1 MTVSNRGMPIDP
13 GPEQSAH
20 EHLPLK
26 RMREDNE
33 SSRNGCQEDG
43 RADMHIDTPEATP
56 AAQPNA
62 AAHGVPKWQQA
73 TEASFN
79 GIVSIR
85 FSQPITFDTEQAG
98 CASATGFIVDAQ
110 RGIILTNRHV
120 VGAGPFVGEA
130 VMHDHEVVE
139 VRALYR
145 DPIHD
150 FGFLKFDPSHVK
162 YMKLVEIPL
171 APENAQVGI
180 DVRIIGN
187 DAGEK
192 LSILAGSISRIDR
205 NVPDYGS
212 LSYNDLN
219 TFYLQSAASLSGGSS
234 GSPVIDIYGAAV
246 GLQAGGRTKEATN
259 FFLPLDR
266 VKRALE
272 LVQKGEPVLRGT
284 IHTRFKYMSYDIAQK
299 LGLPE
304 ETEAAVRREN
314 PAGVGMLIIA
324 SVLPEGPGEQAG
336 LEEGDILL
344 QINGKLVTHFV
355 TLEDILDSHIGSTI
369 DVVVNRGGKDIRAQ
383 VLVEDMHKFT
393 PTRLVTVGSCVLH
406 DFSYQLAYSC
416 KLPPRGVFMAS
427 RGQFEAS
434 IHEESGYIVEKV
446 DGKPVSNV
454 DEFVE
459 AIRNMGDMAL
469 VPLDIHCVIDT
480 HTKMDPIVFIS
491 HQWQPITV
499 YTMNPAT
506 GLWDHTRIKWESHP
520 QDIEPVNLQLQE
532 LDDPRAGNC
541 KDLALSIV
549 IVRGIYTLSLECVSS
564 IRGASVG
571 FVVDAER
578 GLVVV
583 SRCAI
588 ELTACTAMVVF
599 GNSLSIPAKV
609 RFIHPTHNFV
619 IIQYDPKRIGKH
631 NIKQITISKK
641 PINVNDPAC
650 MVTIGDARKLTCINT
665 VVSDTH
671 TFDGKAPFI
680 PTWRCI
686 NTQVVEYESAL
697 LSRYLAGIVGDED
710 GHAQSM
716 WVDFPTGTKKS
727 FRGGLPA
734 RYFLPVLEALQ
745 RDEEPRVRSLG
756 IEVSATSMLRA
767 RTRGLSES
775 RLEEFQAAL
784 KNQTNI
790 FHISRVEMLS
800 KAHGVLKDLDIIISI
815 NGKLM
820 LHIDDLEAQNSH
832 NSLEMVILRDRQ
844 EMTLRV
850 ETTEYDGGDSK
861 VVKWCGATFQAPYMG
876 LRLQS
881 SVAYSRVVCVAC
893 DLGSPAEQ
901 YGMQSLCWIT
911 HVNGVETPDMGAF
924 EKVVRSCPDNQY
936 TRVRY
941 VSFFNEPDVLA
952 IKTCYHYWPTST
964 LTKDSSSAS
973 GWRSSED

>member
-1 MTVSNRGMPIDP
+1 MTISNRGMPIDARI
-13 GPEQSAH
+13 EQDVHGNPS
-20 EHLPLK
+20 LK
-26 RMREDNE
+26 RMREDDE
-33 SSRNGCQEDG
+33 IDRNSY
-43 RADMHIDTPEATP
+43 RADMHIDTPEAMP
-56 AAQPNA
+56 AVQPDVVVQK
-62 AAHGVPKWQQA
+62 VPKWQQA

-85 FSQPITFDTEQAG
+85 FSQPIAFDTEQAS
-98 CASATGFIVDAQ
+98 CANATGFIVDAQ

-130 VMHDHEVVE
+130 IMHDHEVIE

-192 LSILAGSISRIDR
+192 LSILTGSISRIDR

-259 FFLPLDR
+259 YFLPLDR

-272 LVQKGEPVLRGT
+272 LIQKGEPVLRGT
-284 IHTRFKYMSYDIAQK
+284 IHTRFKYASYDIAQK

-304 ETEAAVRREN
+304 EIEAAVRRGN

-355 TLEDILDSHIGSTI
+355 TLEEILDSHIGSTI
-369 DVVVNRGGKDIRAQ
+369 DVVVNRGGKDIKSQ

-416 KLPPRGVFMAS
+416 KLPPRGVFMTS

-434 IHEESGYIVEKV
+434 IDEESGYIVEKV
-446 DGKPVSNV
+446 DGKPVSNI
-454 DEFVE
+454 DEFVK
-459 AIRNMGDMAL
+459 AIQKIGDMAL

-491 HQWQPITV
+491 HQWQPINV
-499 YTMNPAT
+499 YTMNSTT
-506 GLWDHTRIKWESHP
+506 GLWDHTRIKWETHP
-520 QDIEPVNLQLQE
+520 LDANPVNLQLQE
-532 LDDPRAGNC
+532 LEDTRAHNC

-549 IVRGIYTLSLECVSS
+549 IVRGLYTLSLECVSS
-564 IRGASVG
+564 TKCASVG

-583 SRCAI
+583 SRWAI
-588 ELTACTAMVVF
+588 ELSACAAMVVF

-609 RFIHPTHNFV
+609 RFLHPTHNFAIV
-619 IIQYDPKRIGKH
+619 QYDPKRIGKN
-631 NIKQITISKK
+631 NIKQITVSKK
-641 PINVNDPAC
+641 PIKVGDPAC

-665 VVSDTH
+665 AVSDTH
-671 TFDGKAPFI
+671 EFNGKAPFI

-686 NTQVVEYESAL
+686 NTEVISYESAL
-697 LSRYLAGIVGDED
+697 LSRYLAGIIGDED
-710 GHAQSM
+710 GQAQSI
-716 WVDFPTGTKKS
+716 WVNFPTGTKKS
-727 FRGGLPA
+727 FSGGLPA
-734 RYFLPVLEALQ
+734 RYILPALEALQ
-745 RDEEPRVRSLG
+745 QGEEPRVRSLG
-756 IEVSATSMLRA
+756 IEVSVASLLSA

-784 KNQTNI
+784 KNQTHI
-790 FHISRVEMLS
+790 FYIARVEILS

-820 LHIDDLEAQNSH
+820 LHIDDLEVQNSH
-832 NSLEMVILRDRQ
+832 DFLEMVILRDKQ

-850 ETTEYDGGDSK
+850 ETTEYDGGDNK
-861 VVKWCGATFQAPYMG
+861 VIKWCGATFQAPYMG

-881 SVAYSRVVCVAC
+881 SVAHSGVVCVAC

-901 YGMQSLCWIT
+901 YGMHSLCWIT
-911 HVNGVETPDMGAF
+911 HVNGIKTPDIDTF
-924 EKVVRSCPDNQY
+924 EKVVRSCPDNKY

-952 IKTCYHYWPTST
+952 IKTFYHYWPTST
-964 LTKDSSSAS
+964 LIKDPSSAS